1 MLFAEKIKRLREEQQ
16 LPQRQLAAALEIDT
30 ATYCK
35 IEKGDRKARR
45 EQIAII
51 ADMLKCEKEELLEIW
66 LADKVYDIVKEEEHS
81 DNVLSIVAEKVV
93 EYTVRNLNKSNID
106 GEQ

>member
-1 MLFAEKIKRLREEQQ
+1 MLFADKIKQLREEQQ

-45 EQIAII
+45 EQVVNLAHLLQIG
-51 ADMLKCEKEELLEIW
+51 EQELLSLW
-66 LADKVYDIVKEEEHS
+66 VADKVNLVVADEVEVASIALNIVTGTLKKRK
-81 DNVLSIVAEKVV
+81 LCQK
-93 EYTVRNLNKSNID
+93 
-106 GEQ
+106 

>member
-1 MLFAEKIKRLREEQQ
+1 MLFGEKIKQLREELQ

-45 EQIAII
+45 EQITVI
-51 ADMLKCEKEELLEIW
+51 ADILRCEKEELLEIW

-81 DNVLSIVAEKVV
+81 GNVLNIVAEKVI
-93 EYTVRNLNKSNID
+93 EATERNLNKLNID
-106 GEQ
+106 RE

>member
-1 MLFAEKIKRLREEQQ
+1 MLFAEKIKQLREEQQ

-45 EQIAII
+45 EQIAVI

-66 LADKVYDIVKEEEHS
+66 LADKVYAIVKEEEHS

-93 EYTVRNLNKSNID
+93 ESTERKLNKLNID
-106 GEQ
+106 GK

>member
-1 MLFAEKIKRLREEQQ
+1 MLFAEKIKQLREEQQ

-45 EQIAII
+45 EQIAVI

-66 LADKVYDIVKEEEHS
+66 LADKVYAIVKEEEHS

-93 EYTVRNLNKSNID
+93 ESTERNLNKLNID
-106 GEQ
+106 GK

>member
-16 LPQRQLAAALEIDT
+16 LAQRQLAAALEIDT

-35 IEKGDRKARR
+35 IEKGNRKARR
-45 EQIAII
+45 EQIAVI

-66 LADKVYDIVKEEEHS
+66 LADKVYAIVKEEEHS

-93 EYTVRNLNKSNID
+93 ESTERNLNKLNID
-106 GEQ
+106 EK

>member
-1 MLFAEKIKRLREEQQ
+1 MLFAEKIKQLREEQQ

-45 EQIAII
+45 EQIAVI

-66 LADKVYDIVKEEEHS
+66 LADKVYAIVKEEEHS

-93 EYTVRNLNKSNID
+93 ESTERNLNKLNID
-106 GEQ
+106 EK